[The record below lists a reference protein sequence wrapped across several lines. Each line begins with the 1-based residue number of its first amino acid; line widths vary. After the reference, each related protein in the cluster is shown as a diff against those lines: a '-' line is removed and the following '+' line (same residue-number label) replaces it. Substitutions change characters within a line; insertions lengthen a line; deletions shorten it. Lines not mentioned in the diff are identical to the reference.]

1 VEVNAIWSTFL
12 NLVYM
17 NNVSKL
23 EKKSVSFILIGTSVL
38 QTHLGLTLFLTVY
51 QLLQL
56 SVMGFTKFFHPTN

>member
-1 VEVNAIWSTFL
+1 MEVNAIWSTFL

>member
-1 VEVNAIWSTFL
+1 
-12 NLVYM
+12 M